1 MNRTMNRTRFGTR
14 KELLAIVFLFAMT
27 VSNVVS
33 AAGVAGLLRDGYQNF
48 TIFYGAA
55 RMVRSGQSSV
65 LYDLPAESRAQKEF
79 APNVRIRR
87 AALPYMHPPFEA
99 LLFVPF
105 TFLPYVPA
113 YLLWNLLNGMMV
125 FASIVLLRRQFGEI
139 SSLPLALVVLA
150 AAGFPSVASG
160 IIQGQ
165 DSSLLLLLF
174 VIALTSTARGN
185 EVAAGA
191 ALAAGLFKFNLILP
205 LAFLLAAKRPRLLLG
220 FAPVAALLGG
230 VSLAMVGWQGVVGY
244 VRLLFELESNGAGGA
259 IVGSDMPNL
268 RGMLA
273 SLTGVHYGASLTP
286 LALLS
291 ITIACS
297 AVAMAIALWR
307 MASTRGSVRRDF
319 TLATV
324 TAILVSYHT
333 FSYDLSLLLPVA
345 LLLFAA
351 PVFTAAKAD
360 AAVPESGRQSQTDI
374 VFLALLYLA
383 PLFDPI
389 WPHVNQFGWAVVV
402 LSWFYWKLGR
412 GCPAASTA
420 GW

>member
-1 MNRTMNRTRFGTR
+1 MNRTSFGARFGTR
-14 KELLAIVFLFAMT
+14 KEWLATVFLFAMT

-33 AAGVAGLLRDGYQNF
+33 AAGLTGLLRNGYQNF

-65 LYDLPAESRAQKEF
+65 LYDLPAESRAQEEF
-79 APNVRIRR
+79 APNVRIRQ

-113 YLLWNLLNGMMV
+113 YLLWNFLNVVMV
-125 FASIVLLRRQFGEI
+125 FVSMMLLRRQFTEI
-139 SSLPLALVVLA
+139 GSLPLALVVLA

-160 IIQGQ
+160 IVQGQ

-174 VIALTSTARGN
+174 VIALVSTARGN
-185 EVAAGA
+185 DAAAGA
-191 ALAAGLFKFNLILP
+191 ALGAGLFKFNLILP
-205 LAFLLAAKRPRLLLG
+205 LAFLLAVKRPRLLLG

-230 VSLAMVGWQGVVGY
+230 VSLAMVGWQGAAGY
-244 VRLLFELESNGAGGA
+244 VRFLFQLENSGARGA

-273 SLTGVHYGASLTP
+273 SLTGVHYGASLMP
-286 LALLS
+286 L
-291 ITIACS
+291 TIACS
-297 AVAMAIALWR
+297 VVVIAIALWR
-307 MASTRGSVRRDF
+307 MASTRDSVRRDF
-319 TLATV
+319 ILATV

-345 LLLFAA
+345 LLLFASPLLA
-351 PVFTAAKAD
+351 TRE
-360 AAVPESGRQSQTDI
+360 PESGLRSQTDI
-374 VFLALLYLA
+374 VLLALLYLA

-402 LSWFYWKLGR
+402 LSWFYWKFGR
-412 GCPAASTA
+412 GGAAASTA